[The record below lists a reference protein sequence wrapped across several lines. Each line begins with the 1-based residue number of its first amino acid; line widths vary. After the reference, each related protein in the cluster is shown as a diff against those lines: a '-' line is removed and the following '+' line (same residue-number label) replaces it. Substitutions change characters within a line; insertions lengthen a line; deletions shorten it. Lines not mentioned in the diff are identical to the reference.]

1 MHCIIH
7 RGCRKL
13 QTHSG
18 VRENG
23 SESPLFSDANF
34 WGLTENFLYNIGLG
48 EQCEIKPIHIW
59 NLSFSETIPMY
70 THYYQLL
77 SDLWQGCSN
86 RSDIVMITTQLDC
99 NNIVI
104 SWLYLVEN
112 RFFEIQKTIFH
123 FAHQH
128 QFTLSILTKWNL
140 RKEGWGGGAVPI
152 NTVLL

>member
-1 MHCIIH
+1 MVQNPHFSQMRI
-7 RGCRKL
+7 
-13 QTHSG
+13 
-18 VRENG
+18 
-23 SESPLFSDANF
+23 SEAWLRTFYTISAQVNNVKSNL
-34 WGLTENFLYNIGLG
+34 
-48 EQCEIKPIHIW
+48 HIW

-112 RFFEIQKTIFH
+112 CVFEIQKTIFH

-140 RKEGWGGGAVPI
+140 RKEGWGGGGRSQSI
-152 NTVLL
+152 QYCYNYCMMCIT